1 MPADCPIGFAELRKA
16 ADFTQKTGGSGI
28 IRVRMLRRKGN

>member
-1 MPADCPIGFAELRKA
+1 MDCSLPSLRKV
-16 ADFTQKTGGSGI
+16 ADFTQKTGEGGI

>member
-1 MPADCPIGFAELRKA
+1 MTELRKA
-16 ADFTQKTGGSGI
+16 ADFTQKSGEGGI